1 MFKYTNRSII
11 LRIQS
16 QKKLREIELRKI
28 STKTEKQTI
37 WILIKAQREKEDILE
52 KRRQRYLNTS
62 LRSWQSLSL
71 TEIDQSRYCKQ
82 T

>member
-1 MFKYTNRSII
+1 MFKYTNRPII

-62 LRSWQSLSL
+62 LKSWQSLSL
-71 TEIDQSRYCKQ
+71 TEINQSRYCKQ

>member
-1 MFKYTNRSII
+1 VFKYTNRPII

-62 LRSWQSLSL
+62 LKSWQSLSL